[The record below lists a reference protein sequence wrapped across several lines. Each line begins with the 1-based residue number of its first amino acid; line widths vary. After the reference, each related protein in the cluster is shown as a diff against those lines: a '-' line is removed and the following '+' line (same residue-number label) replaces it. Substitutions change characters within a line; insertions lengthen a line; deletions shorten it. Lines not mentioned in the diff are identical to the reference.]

1 MLNCLGCTSSRIPLQ
16 AKSRT
21 PMNLRILFTVACFA
35 LLHPECFAQDAPA
48 KHPATPDIQKRA
60 EALIQH
66 ARQLSDIHAPNAPAF
81 QLKAT
86 FSFNGTDLE
95 PVHGT
100 YTEVWISKSQ
110 WRREISAQDWRRIEV
125 AGNSS
130 IWRLDNI
137 DDFPETA
144 SQLPSLFDPF
154 PLQSQNLVFQ
164 AVLDHPDSDPPVE
177 CAITK
182 PDTSHRQSA
191 FCFDK
196 RSGVLLE
203 NIFPEVQLRSVAED
217 SCDYGSFRKVGG
229 FWFAREI
236 ICFED
241 RHKKIAANLVDL
253 SPAPAPDPAFFA
265 PPPGA
270 IELGIC
276 PVTPVQPQV
285 EFSPLTTFRLGM
297 PGVTPNAI
305 DPDSISWI
313 TVWFVVDIKGK
324 PQYARIVRS
333 APRNKAAQKRILDRI
348 RDLGLK
354 PGTCNGVPMPMAL
367 SVRLPD

>member
-1 MLNCLGCTSSRIPLQ
+1 
-16 AKSRT
+16 
-21 PMNLRILFTVACFA
+21 MNLRIVSTVACFA
-35 LLHPECFAQDAPA
+35 LLHPVCFTQDAPA
-48 KHPATPDIQKRA
+48 KITPAQDIQKHA
-60 EALIQH
+60 EALIEH
-66 ARQLSDIHAPNAPAF
+66 ARQLSDIRGANAPAF

-86 FSFNGTDLE
+86 FSFTGADLE

-100 YTEVWISKSQ
+100 YTEVWMSKSQ
-110 WRREISAQDWRRIEV
+110 WRREIASKYWRRIEI
-125 AGNSS
+125 AGTTS
-130 IWRLDNI
+130 IWRLDNV

-144 SQLPSLFDPF
+144 SQLPSLLDPF
-154 PLQSQNLVFQ
+154 PLQSQSLVFE
-164 AVLDHPDSDPPVE
+164 AVLDHPDSNPPVE
-177 CAITK
+177 CAIIK
-182 PDTSHRQSA
+182 PDTSHRKSA
-191 FCFDK
+191 FCFDEK
-196 RSGVLLE
+196 SGVLLE
-203 NIFPEVQLRSVAED
+203 KIFPQVRLRNVAED

-229 FWFAREI
+229 FWFAREM

-253 SPAPAPDPAFFA
+253 SPAPMPDPAFFT

-276 PVTPVQPQV
+276 PVTPVPPQV

-297 PGVTPNAI
+297 PGVTPGAI

-333 APRNKAAQKRILDRI
+333 APRNKAAQKRILDKL

-354 PGTCNGVPMPMAL
+354 PGTCNGVPTPMAL
-367 SVRLPD
+367 SVQLPD